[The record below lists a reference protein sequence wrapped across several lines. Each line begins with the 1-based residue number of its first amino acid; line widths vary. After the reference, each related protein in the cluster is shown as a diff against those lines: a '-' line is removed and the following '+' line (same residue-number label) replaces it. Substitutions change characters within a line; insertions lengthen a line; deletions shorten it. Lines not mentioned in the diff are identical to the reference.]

1 MAGARTNFL
10 KVTNLPAGLT
20 DATELLNHLGVVGA
34 IQDMTMVEASTMV
47 VSYQQRSAAEQA
59 AFALQGLVVGGR
71 QVGLA
76 LYYSGQDPQVA

>member
-1 MAGARTNFL
+1 MLISRSPAVGAPHIDRC
-10 KVTNLPAGLT
+10 V
-20 DATELLNHLGVVGA
+20 GVVGA